1 MDTVQMR
8 HPNLP
13 QTITVPKSAV
23 PHHQASGWEP
33 VDDTPAGPAAEPA
46 PRAAPAAEPLP
57 VEASPDPKP
66 ARRRRELK
74 EGE

>member
-1 MDTVQMR
+1 MDTVTMQ

-13 QTITVPKSAV
+13 QTITVPASAV

-33 VDDTPAGPAAEPA
+33 VDDSAPAPAARA
-46 PRAAPAAEPLP
+46 PQAAPAAEQTLP
-57 VEASPDPKP
+57 EAAPDPKP
-66 ARRRRELK
+66 ARRRREPK